1 MAARQTASEVEAEAV
16 AFALRLERDG
26 QTPVLEAELQAWLDG
41 DSRRR
46 GALLQAEAALM
57 LMAEAA
63 PAPAPQALAPGR
75 TVRVDRRQVAAAAA
89 AVAVS
94 GGVGAWA
101 LMRAQGR
108 RYDTDIGEIRRVPL
122 ADGSTVAINTQSAV
136 TVSLDDRLRHVRLRR
151 GEAWFQVAKDSA
163 RPFVVEAG
171 AVRVRAVG
179 TAFSVR
185 ELPDRVEVL
194 VTEGVVEAWRQGDT
208 GHRLQVGAGRM
219 AVIGEQGPAL
229 QPVNDP
235 TVVDRSLAWRD
246 GKIDLAGETL
256 QAAAEEFN
264 RYNTRKVVVDDPTL
278 AKAPLYGVFRADDP
292 EGFAEAVAQ
301 SLGAR
306 VSLQGQ
312 ITISGGHP
320 PAA

>member
-16 AFALRLERDG
+16 GFALRLEQDG
-26 QTPVLEAELQAWLDG
+26 RTPALEAELQAWLAG
-41 DSRRR
+41 DSRRA
-46 GALLQAEAALM
+46 GALLQAEAALA
-57 LMAEAA
+57 LMAAA
-63 PAPAPQALAPGR
+63 PVQAASPARQAGR
-75 TVRVDRRQVAAAAA
+75 VNRRLVAAAAG
-89 AVAVS
+89 VATA
-94 GGVGAWA
+94 GGA
-101 LMRAQGR
+101 LGLWSLSRGQGR

-136 TVSLDDRLRHVRLRR
+136 TVSLDEGLRHVRLRR

-194 VTEGVVEAWRQGDT
+194 VTEGVVEAWRQGDAAA
-208 GHRLQVGAGRM
+208 RLQIAAGRM
-219 AVIGEQGPAL
+219 AVVGDQGPVLVRA
-229 QPVNDP
+229 NDP
-235 TVVDRSLAWRD
+235 TVVDRTLAWRD

-256 QAAAEEFN
+256 GEAAAEFN
-264 RYNTRKVVVDDPTL
+264 RYNTRKVIVDDPAL
-278 AKAPLYGVFRADDP
+278 ARAPLYGVFRADDP
-292 EGFAEAVAQ
+292 EGFAQAVAQ

-312 ITISGGHP
+312 ITISADHQP
-320 PAA
+320 TA

>member
-1 MAARQTASEVEAEAV
+1 MAARQTASEIEAEAV
-16 AFALRLERDG
+16 GFALRLEQHGR
-26 QTPVLEAELQAWLDG
+26 TAALEAELQAWLAG
-41 DSRRR
+41 DSRRA
-46 GALLQAEAALM
+46 GALLQAEAALA
-57 LMAEAA
+57 LMAAA
-63 PAPAPQALAPGR
+63 PVQTTSPARPSA
-75 TVRVDRRQVAAAAA
+75 RVNRRLVAAAAG
-89 AVAVS
+89 VATA
-94 GGVGAWA
+94 GGA
-101 LMRAQGR
+101 LGLWTLSRRQGR

-122 ADGSTVAINTQSAV
+122 ADGSMVAINTQSAV
-136 TVSLDDRLRHVRLRR
+136 TVSLDEGLRHVRLRR

-185 ELPDRVEVL
+185 ELADRVEVL

-208 GHRLQVGAGRM
+208 AARLQIGAGRM
-219 AVIGEQGPAL
+219 AVVGDQGPMLVRA
-229 QPVNDP
+229 NDP
-235 TVVDRSLAWRD
+235 TVVDRTLAWRD

-256 QAAAEEFN
+256 EAAAAEFN
-264 RYNTRKVVVDDPTL
+264 RYNTRKVVVDDATL
-278 AKAPLYGVFRADDP
+278 ARAPLYGVFRADDP

-312 ITISGGHP
+312 ITISAGHQ